1 MDNVGEGVTM
11 IAGERVHLREI
22 EEEDLEIIV
31 RWRNDP
37 EIVKWLFSYL
47 PLCMAKQRRWYQSYV
62 EDNTRQI
69 FVIEVEK
76 KPVGTIGLSCI
87 DYRNQNGELGILID
101 KEWQE
106 KGIGKESLSL
116 LIEFAWNEMNL
127 RKIKVKVFKE
137 NEAAINLYKSCGFT
151 EEGILKKEIYKNG
164 EFKDV
169 MIMAVM
175 RW

>member
-1 MDNVGEGVTM
+1 M